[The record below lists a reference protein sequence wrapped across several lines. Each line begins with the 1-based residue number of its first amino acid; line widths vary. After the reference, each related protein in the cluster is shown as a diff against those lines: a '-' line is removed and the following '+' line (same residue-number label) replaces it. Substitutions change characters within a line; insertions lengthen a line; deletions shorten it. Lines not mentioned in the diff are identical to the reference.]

1 MPRCTKLF
9 VSQIPKALQFND
21 KFCPLNE
28 VQTLLC
34 WLNAHHCCLPFASH
48 CAQFP
53 PLPMNGINL
62 RVFFWL
68 EIIMVSCRNTRFFR
82 QNTDKTQTKHRGFT
96 IFRGARSP
104 IHWMKPGARTPGF
117 DAKPWSC
124 CSSTAGSWAP
134 GGSIQN
140 SWGKNAYIVI
150 ANVD

>member
-68 EIIMVSCRNTRFFR
+68 EFIMVSCRNTRFFR
-82 QNTDKTQTKHRGFT
+82 QNTDKTPGVHNFSRCQVSNSLDETW
-96 IFRGARSP
+96 SP
-104 IHWMKPGARTPGF
+104 DTWIRRKAVKLLQQHGRLLG
-117 DAKPWSC
+117 PWRVD
-124 CSSTAGSWAP
+124 P
-134 GGSIQN
+134 KLL
-140 SWGKNAYIVI
+140 GKECIYC
-150 ANVD
+150 DCKC